1 MSQYNRNNE
10 ILKSFFKKPLTLVIS
25 ILFFALAVIPC
36 IYFVSTMITSG
47 AFDSIP
53 LCIYSLFAVLPAT
66 AFLNLYIKGKSDSV
80 IRRLNTPLILLYIY
94 TVPVVLFPALLY
106 SMFFSS
112 SATLMWDEFLIRIFS
127 FMFLMLGLLFII
139 PILILLILQF
149 VSMIIT
155 FHSIRKSANE
165 IYLSGKG
172 SGFMC
177 VTSFLFAANLFLIAL
192 YFVSKDNFFAS
203 VSFEF
208 IIFTIESAVLFA
220 LFVCLGIWSLMYS
233 NTILKATVP
242 LYGTNNRSDVK
253 VQTLADA
260 HTARQYDSVIET
272 TQAAPNI
279 VSQTVFE
286 NEKSSVAIPPTYEKT
301 DVFTLPQQDEPNPY
315 GNGNADNKINQQEE
329 TPNHMNFQN
338 PYENFVPQNPFFD
351 DAP

>member
-1 MSQYNRNNE
+1 MSQYNGNSE

-36 IYFVSTMITSG
+36 IYFIPTMITSG

-80 IRRLNTPLILLYIY
+80 IKRLNAPLILLYIY
-94 TVPVVLFPALLY
+94 TVLSVLLPFVLY
-106 SMFFSS
+106 AVYISLF
-112 SATLMWDEFLIRIFS
+112 ATLMWEEVILGIFS
-127 FMFLMLGLLFII
+127 LILLLFGLLFII
-139 PILILLILQF
+139 PTLILLVLQF
-149 VSMIIT
+149 VSTIIT
-155 FHSIRKSANE
+155 FHSIRKSANK

-172 SGFMC
+172 SGFMSLI
-177 VTSFLFAANLFLIAL
+177 SFQFAVNIILIGI
-192 YFVSKDNFFAS
+192 YFVSTDNFS
-203 VSFEF
+203 SHINFEF
-208 IIFTIESAVLFA
+208 VVFIIELAVLFA
-220 LFVCLGIWSLMYS
+220 LFLCLGMWSMMYS
-233 NTILKATVP
+233 NTIQKATIH
-242 LYGTNNRSDVK
+242 LYGTNNRSDIK

-260 HTARQYDSVIET
+260 HTARQYDSVTET
-272 TQAAPNI
+272 TQTTPTV

-286 NEKSSVAIPPTYEKT
+286 NEKSLVTIPTTYEKT

-315 GNGNADNKINQQEE
+315 GNGNADNKINMQEE

-338 PYENFVPQNPFFD
+338 PYENFVPQNPFFN